1 MEHSHT
7 TLNEFAI
14 QFPIFFMIP
23 QGYLPCAKL
32 YLLTGLFFKSFIL
45 RFVSFTVDSRFHH
58 TLRSFLFQLPEY
70 KVLSTGIASSCHK

>member
-1 MEHSHT
+1 MEHPLT

-32 YLLTGLFFKSFIL
+32 NVSLFWFFNDDLLCAYLCAVASLTQFSTQELFCISNK
-45 RFVSFTVDSRFHH
+45 HN
-58 TLRSFLFQLPEY
+58 
-70 KVLSTGIASSCHK
+70 G